1 MVAKVWEKRAEEV
14 ESADVGWGEME
25 IKKTRGR
32 RLTKK
37 KNSG

>member
-1 MVAKVWEKRAEEV
+1 MGKVWEKRVEEV
-14 ESADVGWGEME
+14 ESADVGWREME